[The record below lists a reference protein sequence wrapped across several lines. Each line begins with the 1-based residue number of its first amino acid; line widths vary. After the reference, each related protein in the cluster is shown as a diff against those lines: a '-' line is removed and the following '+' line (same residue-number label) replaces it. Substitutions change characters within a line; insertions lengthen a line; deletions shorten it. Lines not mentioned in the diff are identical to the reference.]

1 MKECSLLMGLEEEE
15 QNLLVDELD
24 PNAMDV
30 ERWDLEGVRGG
41 GRGSGTSGLPL
52 FHTKSGYSAPKGIV
66 YLDFDT
72 FQ

>member
-30 ERWDLEGVRGG
+30 ERWDLGGVGG
-41 GRGSGTSGLPL
+41 GGSGTSGLPL
-52 FHTKSGYSAPKGIV
+52 FHTKSGYSAPKGIG
-66 YLDFDT
+66 YLEFDT

>member
-30 ERWDLEGVRGG
+30 ERWDLGGVGG
-41 GRGSGTSGLPL
+41 GGVEHRDYLCFTQNLAIPL
-52 FHTKSGYSAPKGIV
+52 RKG
-66 YLDFDT
+66 
-72 FQ
+72 